1 MQVKYQIGTLVSSV
15 NRTGSVRD
23 DYAKAAYRTV
33 MVTRIRKGARRH
45 LYIEEWM
52 AYRGLSDEKL
62 ANRLEVARETVT
74 RWRGQQH
81 RLNPDKIAAIA
92 SALDCEPE
100 ELWHPPSRPSL
111 DALVKDRPDLEVAQA
126 AAMLKLWVGRG

>member
-1 MQVKYQIGTLVSSV
+1 
-15 NRTGSVRD
+15 
-23 DYAKAAYRTV
+23 
-33 MVTRIRKGARRH
+33 MVTRQKVQTIRKSARRH

-52 AYRGLSDEKL
+52 ADRGLSDEKL

-92 SALDCEPE
+92 KALDCEPE
-100 ELWHPPSRPSL
+100 DLWRPPSRPSL
-111 DALVKDRPDLEVAQA
+111 DAIVKGAEPDFHEYIVDMVKKA
-126 AAMLKLWVGRG
+126 VSRG

>member
-1 MQVKYQIGTLVSSV
+1 
-15 NRTGSVRD
+15 
-23 DYAKAAYRTV
+23 
-33 MVTRIRKGARRH
+33 MVTRQKVPLIRKSARRH

-52 AYRGLSDEKL
+52 EHRGLGDEKL

-92 SALDCEPE
+92 KALDCEPE
-100 ELWHPPSRPSL
+100 DLWRPPSRPSL
-111 DALVKDRPDLEVAQA
+111 DALVKDATPELQA
-126 AAMLKLWVGRG
+126 TAADIVRRLVGGRS